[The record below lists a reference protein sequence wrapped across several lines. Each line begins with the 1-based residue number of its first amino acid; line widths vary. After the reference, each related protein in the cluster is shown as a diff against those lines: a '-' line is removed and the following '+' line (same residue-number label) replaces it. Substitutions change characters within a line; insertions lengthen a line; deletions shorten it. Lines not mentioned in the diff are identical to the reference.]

1 VRRGLPL
8 RRTLALAAAGP
19 IGDARPMPIHE
30 AAMWSAYQQTTYVAR
45 IGGASRASEDG
56 ASQGDEGD
64 ESEDGRG
71 LPSDAAGD
79 VEVAIRVGRTA
90 PELDDLLDVH
100 SAGSWCFVTAANP
113 RSERLDD
120 PLNDSRNGVL
130 KRELQEAGFVV
141 FEGEGRG
148 CDGSWPPEASFL
160 AIGPDREQATRL
172 GVRHGQNAIV
182 YGERGGR
189 AELIDCRGRA
199 ESSASAGATE
209 PGGPVERAEDSA
221 FRAPR
226 G

>member
-1 VRRGLPL
+1 
-8 RRTLALAAAGP
+8 
-19 IGDARPMPIHE
+19 MPIHE

-45 IGGASRASEDG
+45 IGGASRAAEAG

-64 ESEDGRG
+64 EGDEGEDRRD
-71 LPSDAAGD
+71 LPSDAAAD

-100 SAGSWCFVTAANP
+100 AAGSWCFVTAANP
-113 RSERLDD
+113 HSERLDD
-120 PLNDSRNGVL
+120 PLNHSRNSVL
-130 KRELQEAGFVV
+130 KRELRDAGFVV

-148 CDGSWPPEASFL
+148 SDASWPPEASFL

-199 ESSASAGATE
+199 EPSASAGATE
-209 PGGPVERAEDSA
+209 PGRPVEPAEDSA
-221 FRAPR
+221 SRAPR